1 MPVSRLDARLPPG
14 YTPAMSSQEPT
25 SDASGAAAATRVAEI
40 RRATTETRISLR
52 LVLDGDGASEIHT
65 GVGFFDHMLTHVAR
79 HGLLNLT
86 VNAEGD
92 LHVDDHHTVEDVGI
106 ALGQAL
112 REAVGSKAGMV
123 RYGAATVPMDESL
136 VLCALDFSGRGG
148 LFFEM
153 EFPDTRIGTF
163 ASELVE
169 EFFRAVAGNA
179 GITLHLR
186 CITGRNAH
194 HIAEAAFKAF
204 GRAVDAA
211 TRLDPRVAG
220 VPSTKGIL

>member
-1 MPVSRLDARLPPG
+1 
-14 YTPAMSSQEPT
+14 MSSPE
-25 SDASGAAAATRVAEI
+25 SADNAAASRTAEI

-52 LVLDGDGASEIHT
+52 LLLDGDGSSEIHT

-79 HGLLNLT
+79 HGLLNLEI
-86 VNAEGD
+86 NAEGD
-92 LHVDDHHTVEDVGI
+92 LQVDDHHTVEDVGI

-112 REAVGSKAGMV
+112 REAVGTKSGMV

-148 LFFEM
+148 LYFEM
-153 EFPDTRIGTF
+153 TFPDSRIGTF

-169 EFFRAVAGNA
+169 EFFRAVAANA
-179 GITLHLR
+179 GMTLHLR

-204 GRAVDAA
+204 GRALDAA

-220 VPSTKGIL
+220 IPSTKGVL